1 MKNKR
6 PRKALLEEYGR
17 GKALSVRHK
26 MEYHENQV
34 LLAFKGFCYLYPI
47 SIPEMKRKTHE

>member
-17 GKALSVRHK
+17 GRALSVRHK
-26 MEYHENQV
+26 IEYHENQV

-47 SIPEMKRKTHE
+47 SIPGMKRKTHE